1 MAIEKFQLTRSVGS
15 VTDFTIKW
23 VLHRHNFNSH
33 APWGAWRDLQL
44 VHYYVQNFNSHA
56 PWGAWPIADITRT
69 PLSLFQLTRSVG
81 SVTRIRLGHTNSIRI
96 STHTLRGERD
106 SISYNC
112 SPTPITWFQLTR
124 SVGSVTSS
132 RFAANKLICISTH
145 TLRGERDVWELSIL
159 FLTFCISTHTLRGER
174 DFFRDYLCM
183 TVFHF
188 NSHAPWGAW
197 HMFYLS
203 FTANIYISTHTLRG
217 ERDTPRMLY
226 VLWL

>member
-1 MAIEKFQLTRSVGS
+1 MGS
-15 VTDFTIKW
+15 VTW
-23 VLHRHNFNSH
+23 L
-33 APWGAWRDLQL
+33 AAC
-44 VHYYVQNFNSHA
+44 
-56 PWGAWPIADITRT
+56 
-69 PLSLFQLTRSVG
+69 PLLCPKFQLTRSVG

-145 TLRGERDVWELSIL
+145 TLRGERD
-159 FLTFCISTHTLRGER
+159 
-174 DFFRDYLCM
+174 FFRDYLCM

-217 ERDTPRMLY
+217 ERDSAELFRPKKRIDFNSHAPWGAW
-226 VLWL
+226 LWKGANCKRCRLFQLTRSVGNVTICNFFLTNM